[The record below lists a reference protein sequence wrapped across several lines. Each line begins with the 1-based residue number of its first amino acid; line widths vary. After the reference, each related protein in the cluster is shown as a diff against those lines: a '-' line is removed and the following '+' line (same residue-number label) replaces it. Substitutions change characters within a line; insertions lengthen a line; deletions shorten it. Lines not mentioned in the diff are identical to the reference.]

1 MLLTSILSHFSFS
14 IDNFQYFAQLQGFLL
29 CISWQQLGQGGVC
42 FPSVRAGIA
51 KDFGPSVLH
60 RTTCQPGISGSGRVL
75 LSTDLHVC
83 FGLCCQGCLS
93 RQLWCRTWCWG
104 RSGCSPCACK
114 GEGYCISEQWW
125 VGSDSSAGN
134 WACVN
139 CRTQYEA

>member
-60 RTTCQPGISGSGRVL
+60 RTDDVSAWHQWQWKGAAVHRPSCLFWVVLSGLPVQAALVQNLVL
-75 LSTDLHVC
+75 
-83 FGLCCQGCLS
+83 G
-93 RQLWCRTWCWG
+93 
-104 RSGCSPCACK
+104 
-114 GEGYCISEQWW
+114 
-125 VGSDSSAGN
+125 
-134 WACVN
+134 
-139 CRTQYEA
+139 